1 MLIADIDCFEIV
13 AFWSICELLSSLPAD
28 IKGFNLEVLW
38 DISQVLEFLLA
49 YVEGFGDLARA
60 DEIFVLPIESGIV
73 PRFRR
78 FITIEEYTWLLLNVA
93 ANWRFPY
100 ATRRTRLCLSF
111 FEEVRKR
118 TQWLMNCRVNESVLD
133 HKGHGVHDVRQRGR
147 SSDFHGHG
155 ILEIWKPGGSFD
167 AVSGTAGFT
176 RGP

>member
-1 MLIADIDCFEIV
+1 MLIADIDCFEMV

-28 IKGFNLEVLW
+28 IKGFNLDVLW

-60 DEIFVLPIESGIV
+60 YEIFV
-73 PRFRR
+73 RR

-118 TQWLMNCRVNESVLD
+118 TQWLMNRRVNESVLD

-167 AVSGTAGFT
+167 AVSGTAGLT